1 MEGRVSYKYSL
12 AFKQKVVREI
22 ESGKIR
28 SANEAQQIYDIRGH
42 GTVQKWIRKLGK
54 NELIGKVVRVEM
66 KNEADKIK
74 ELKKKIKT
82 LESALANER
91 IKTIA
96 LESLMEVAEEQYG
109 IDFKKNSSAAE
120 SKEAKGE

>member
-1 MEGRVSYKYSL
+1 MEARLSYKYSL
-12 AFKQKVVREI
+12 AFKQKVVSEI
-22 ESGKIR
+22 EAGKIR
-28 SANEAQQIYDIRGH
+28 SVNEAQQIYDIRGH

-74 ELKKKIKT
+74 ELKRKIKT

-96 LESLMEVAEEQYG
+96 LESLMEVAEERYG

-120 SKEAKGE
+120 SKEAEGE